1 MSAGRALGRS
11 QAGPHP
17 LGGSADVRV
26 GRGVVINDPVLEAR
40 ALTRHYP
47 VSAGFLKPKL
57 LVRALDGVS
66 FTLAAGKTL
75 AVVGESGCGKSTLAR
90 QLTMIEAPTDG
101 ALLLHGADVTHADG
115 ALKKRLRQQVQM
127 VFQNP
132 FASLNPRKKIGH
144 ALEEPLAI
152 NTPLGAAERGERARA
167 MMARVG
173 LRPEQHARY
182 PHMFSGGQRQRVAI
196 ARALMLAPQVVVL
209 DEPVSALDVSIQAQ
223 VLNLLMDLQDETQ
236 VAYVFISHNLAVV
249 ELIADEVLVMYLGK
263 VVEQAPKPTLFGA
276 PRHPYTRAL
285 LASTPR
291 IDAAARQTRQVLSG
305 ELPSPLNPPS
315 GCAFHKR
322 CPFAVARCEIDVPLL
337 EDLGGGQRVACHRV
351 HEVA

>member
-1 MSAGRALGRS
+1 MTTAPTFAGAAAVAEPPRASA
-11 QAGPHP
+11 
-17 LGGSADVRV
+17 SAA
-26 GRGVVINDPVLEAR
+26 VVEAR
-40 ALTRHYP
+40 DLAKHYP
-47 VSAGFLKPKL
+47 VSTGWLQPKA

-66 FTLAAGKTL
+66 FALDAGRTL

-90 QLTMIEAPTDG
+90 QLTMIESPTSG
-101 ALLLHGADVTHADG
+101 ALLLAGADVTHAD
-115 ALKKRLRQQVQM
+115 APRSKELRRQVQM

-132 FASLNPRKKIGH
+132 FASLNPRKTVGH
-144 ALEEPLAI
+144 ALEEPLEL
-152 NTPLGAAERGERARA
+152 NTGASRAERAERARA

-173 LRPEQHARY
+173 LRPEHYARY

-196 ARALMLAPQVVVL
+196 ARALMLQPKVVVL

-249 ELIADEVLVMYLGK
+249 ELIADDVLVMYLGK
-263 VVEQAPKPTLFGA
+263 VVESAPKQALFGT

-291 IDAAARQTRQVLSG
+291 IDARARQTRQVLTG
-305 ELPSPLNPPS
+305 ELPSPLNPPT

-322 CPFAVARCEIDVPLL
+322 CPFAVARCAVEVPAL
-337 EDLGGGQRVACHRV
+337 EVVGAGQLVACHRV
-351 HEVA
+351 HELD

>member
-1 MSAGRALGRS
+1 MSDIG
-11 QAGPHP
+11 
-17 LGGSADVRV
+17 
-26 GRGVVINDPVLEAR
+26 NDLRDDLRDDILDDIRHGAVLEAR
-40 ALTRHYP
+40 ALNKHYP
-47 VSAGFLKPKL
+47 VSTGFLKPKA

-66 FTLAAGKTL
+66 FALAAGKTL

-90 QLTMIEAPTDG
+90 QLTMIEPPTSG
-101 ALLLHGADVTHADG
+101 ALLLNGADVTQADA

-144 ALEEPLAI
+144 ALEEPLVI
-152 NTPLGAAERGERARA
+152 NTGLSPAERGEKARA

-173 LRPEQHARY
+173 LRPEHQSRY

-196 ARALMLAPQVVVL
+196 ARALMLAPKVVVL

-263 VVEQAPKPTLFGA
+263 VVEQAPKAVLFST

-291 IDAAARQTRQVLSG
+291 IDAAARQTRQVLTG

-322 CPFAVARCEIDVPLL
+322 CPFAVARCAAEVPAL
-337 EDLGGGQRVACHRV
+337 EALGAAQFVACHRV
-351 HEVA
+351 HELA

>member
-1 MSAGRALGRS
+1 MNGA
-11 QAGPHP
+11 
-17 LGGSADVRV
+17 
-26 GRGVVINDPVLEAR
+26 IVLEAS
-40 ALTRHYP
+40 ALAKHYP
-47 VSAGFLKPKL
+47 VSTGFLKPKAL
-57 LVRALDGVS
+57 ARALDGVS
-66 FTLAAGKTL
+66 FTLAAGTTL

-90 QLTMIEAPTDG
+90 QLTMIERPTRG
-101 ALLLHGADVTHADG
+101 ALLLDGADVTHADA

-132 FASLNPRKKIGH
+132 YASLNPRKKIGH

-152 NTPLGAAERGERARA
+152 NTAATRAERRERARA
-167 MMARVG
+167 MLARVG
-173 LRPEQHARY
+173 LRPEHDVRY

-196 ARALMLAPQVVVL
+196 ARALMLQPRIVVL

-223 VLNLLMDLQDETQ
+223 VLNLLMDLQDETR

-263 VVEQAPKPTLFGA
+263 VVEQAPKTTLFGT

-291 IDAAARQTRQVLSG
+291 IDAGSRQARPMLTG
-305 ELPSPLNPPS
+305 ELPSPLKPPS
-315 GCAFHKR
+315 GCAFHQR
-322 CPFAVARCEIDVPLL
+322 CPHAVARCRVEAPPL
-337 EDLGGGQRVACHRV
+337 EELGSGQRVACHRV
-351 HEVA
+351 HEIG

>member
-1 MSAGRALGRS
+1 M
-11 QAGPHP
+11 
-17 LGGSADVRV
+17 
-26 GRGVVINDPVLEAR
+26 NDAATPVLDAR
-40 ALTRHYP
+40 ALAKHYA
-47 VSAGFLKPKL
+47 VSRGLFKPKASA
-57 LVRALDGVS
+57 RALDGVS
-66 FTLAAGKTL
+66 FTLHAGRTL

-90 QLTMIEAPTDG
+90 QVTMIETPTSG
-101 ALLLHGADVTHADG
+101 ELHLNGADVRHADA
-115 ALKKRLRQQVQM
+115 ALKRQLRQQVQM

-132 FASLNPRKKIGH
+132 FASLNPRKKIGL
-144 ALEEPLAI
+144 ALEEPLLI
-152 NTPLGAAERGERARA
+152 NTRLDAAERGERARA

-173 LRPEQHARY
+173 LRTEFYARY

-196 ARALMLAPQVVVL
+196 ARALMLSPKVVVA

-223 VLNLLMDLQDETQ
+223 VLNLLMDLQDETG

-263 VVEQAPKPTLFGA
+263 VVEQAPKRELFAA

-291 IDAAARQTRQVLSG
+291 IDARSRQQKQVLAG
-305 ELPSPLNPPS
+305 ELPSPLNPPT

-322 CPFAVARCEIDVPLL
+322 CPHAVARCQAEVPLL
-337 EDLGGGQRVACHRV
+337 QEVNGGHRVACHRL
-351 HEVA
+351 ADLA

>member
-1 MSAGRALGRS
+1 MTDAN
-11 QAGPHP
+11 
-17 LGGSADVRV
+17 V
-26 GRGVVINDPVLEAR
+26 VLEAR
-40 ALTRHYP
+40 ALAKHYP
-47 VSAGFLKPKL
+47 VSTGFLKPKAL
-57 LVRALDGVS
+57 ARALDGVS
-66 FTLAAGKTL
+66 FLLGAGRTL

-90 QLTMIEAPTDG
+90 QLTMIEAPSTG
-101 ALLLHGADVTHADG
+101 SLLIASAGGMRADVTHADA
-115 ALKKRLRQQVQM
+115 ALKKQLRQQVQM

-132 FASLNPRKKIGH
+132 YASLNPRKKIGH

-152 NTPLGAAERGERARA
+152 NTTVSKAERTECARA

-173 LRPEQHARY
+173 LRPEHHARY

-196 ARALMLAPQVVVL
+196 ARALMLAPAIVVL

-223 VLNLLMDLQDETQ
+223 VLNLLMDLQDETR

-263 VVEQAPKPTLFGA
+263 VVEQAPKAALFGT
-276 PRHPYTRAL
+276 PRHPYTRAR

-291 IDAAARQTRQVLSG
+291 IDAGARRTRQVLTG

-315 GCAFHKR
+315 GCAFHQR
-322 CPFAVARCEIDVPLL
+322 CPYAVARCQAEVPVL
-337 EDLGGGQRVACHRV
+337 EDLGGAQRAACHRV
-351 HEVA
+351 HEVG

>member
-1 MSAGRALGRS
+1 MTAPVA
-11 QAGPHP
+11 
-17 LGGSADVRV
+17 
-26 GRGVVINDPVLEAR
+26 NDAPVLEAQ
-40 ALTRHYP
+40 ALAKHYT
-47 VSAGFLKPKL
+47 VSTGFLKPKAL
-57 LVRALDGVS
+57 ARALDGVS
-66 FTLAAGKTL
+66 FTLAASHTL

-90 QLTMIEAPTDG
+90 QLTMIEAPTSG
-101 ALLLHGADVTHADG
+101 TLNLNGADVTHAD
-115 ALKKRLRQQVQM
+115 ATLRKQLRQQVQM

-152 NTPLGAAERGERARA
+152 NTPLAAEARTEKARA

-173 LRPEQHARY
+173 LRPEHYARY

-196 ARALMLAPQVVVL
+196 ARALMLQPKVVVL

-223 VLNLLMDLQDETQ
+223 VLNLLMDLQDETH

-263 VVEQAPKPTLFGA
+263 VVEQAPKATLFST

-291 IDAAARQTRQVLSG
+291 IDASARQTRPVLTG

-322 CPFAVARCEIDVPLL
+322 CPFAVERCETEVPLL
-337 EDLGGGQRVACHRV
+337 EELGGGQRVACHRV
-351 HEVA
+351 HEIV

>member
-1 MSAGRALGRS
+1 MSPPGRPKGEYRS
-11 QAGPHP
+11 AQHEGAPMSDVVLQAQG
-17 LGGSADVRV
+17 LAK
-26 GRGVVINDPVLEAR
+26 
-40 ALTRHYP
+40 HYA
-47 VSAGFLKPKL
+47 VSTGFLKPKA

-66 FTLAAGKTL
+66 FTLDAGQTL

-90 QLTMIEAPTDG
+90 QLTMIEPPSAG
-101 ALLLHGADVTHADG
+101 ALLLADSRGALADVTQAD
-115 ALKKRLRQQVQM
+115 AARKTQLRRQVQM

-152 NTPLGAAERGERARA
+152 NTGASAAERSAQARA

-173 LRPEQHARY
+173 LRPEHAARY

-196 ARALMLAPQVVVL
+196 ARALMLAPKVVVL

-223 VLNLLMDLQDETQ
+223 VLNLLMDLQDETR
-236 VAYVFISHNLAVV
+236 VGYVFISHNLAVV

-263 VVEQAPKPTLFGA
+263 VVERAPKVALFTT
-276 PRHPYTRAL
+276 PRHPYTRAR

-291 IDAAARQTRQVLSG
+291 IDKAARQERQVLGG

-322 CPFAVARCEIDVPLL
+322 CPFAVERCRVEVPLL
-337 EDLGGGQRVACHRV
+337 EDLGGGQQVACHRV
-351 HEVA
+351 HELG